1 MNRSLGA
8 FLAVA
13 LVLSGCAAVRASR
26 YNPFNW
32 FGRSSSQP
40 VAAAGEDV
48 NPLIPRR
55 RASIFRDDRPVVY
68 QGRLI
73 GEVSEL
79 LVERRPGGAVI
90 RATGVADRMGPWDVR
105 LVKVDEESADGVL
118 TFDMRNLRQPGP
130 AGGSEWARSVTAA
143 VALSDNDLAGIRTI
157 RVKGARNVRTVRR

>member
-1 MNRSLGA
+1 MPL
-8 FLAVA
+8 
-13 LVLSGCAAVRASR
+13 
-26 YNPFNW
+26 
-32 FGRSSSQP
+32 
-40 VAAAGEDV
+40 AAGQLDG
-48 NPLIPRR
+48 
-55 RASIFRDDRPVVY
+55 ASH
-68 QGRLI
+68 
-73 GEVSEL
+73 
-79 LVERRPGGAVI
+79 